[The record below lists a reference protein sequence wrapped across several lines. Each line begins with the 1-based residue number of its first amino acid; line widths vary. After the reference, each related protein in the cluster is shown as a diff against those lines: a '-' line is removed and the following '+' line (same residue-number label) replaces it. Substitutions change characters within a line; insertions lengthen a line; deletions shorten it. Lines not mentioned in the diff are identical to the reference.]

1 MLFLKLFIAALIFIA
16 IIIGAIIVTY
26 NAYLSIIKNDLVRPI
41 DYSDFDDPDIHEDE
55 WL

>member
-1 MLFLKLFIAALIFIA
+1 MLFLKIFIA
-16 IIIGAIIVTY
+16 ILIFVAIIISAIIVTY
-26 NAYLSIIKNDLVRPI
+26 NAYLSIIKDGYTQPL

>member
-26 NAYLSIIKNDLVRPI
+26 NAYLSIIKNDYVRPL